1 MCQKA
6 QSLFG
11 VEVEARIVPL
21 PQLYGGKIAAAL
33 SRQHPRD
40 IFDVMQM
47 DVPMSQV
54 KKGIIFNLLGS
65 DRPIYESFLPN
76 LVDQRS
82 ALENQFIGMSD
93 IPFSYEDFETTRYKL
108 INDINEVMTQTDKEF
123 LVAVEE
129 LTVNVAET
137 EYSDFFEY
145 PSVKWKIQNLK
156 KLKDINPRK
165 LKTQADKLREVFG
178 IE

>member
-1 MCQKA
+1 M
-6 QSLFG
+6 
-11 VEVEARIVPL
+11 
-21 PQLYGGKIAAAL
+21 
-33 SRQHPRD
+33 
-40 IFDVMQM
+40 
-47 DVPMSQV
+47 
-54 KKGIIFNLLGS
+54 
-65 DRPIYESFLPN
+65 
-76 LVDQRS
+76 
-82 ALENQFIGMSD
+82 ENQFIGMSD